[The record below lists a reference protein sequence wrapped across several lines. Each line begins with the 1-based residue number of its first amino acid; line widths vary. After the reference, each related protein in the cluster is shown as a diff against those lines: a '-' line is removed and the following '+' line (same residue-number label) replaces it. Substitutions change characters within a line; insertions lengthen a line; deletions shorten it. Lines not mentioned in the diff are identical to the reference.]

1 MLLNS
6 FLFIIFIILSAF
18 FSAAET
24 AIFSLSNLRLRR
36 LGEKYP
42 QGRVVKE
49 LMEKP
54 TRLLS
59 TVVFGNMLV
68 NIGISSL
75 ATAIFVDSMGEKGVI
90 FAVIFS
96 LITVLFLG
104 EIFPKTLA
112 IYTAEKLSLVFSPV
126 LSVFSRFFS
135 LPVAIIEKIV
145 AFVSFSF
152 VRHAKKTVISSEELK
167 TALVLSKEEGH
178 ISREEEEMIS
188 YVLKFKDTWV
198 SEIITARIDIHG
210 LDIKSSHEEV
220 LKILRDTKHSK
231 FPVYE
236 KSLDN
241 IVGILY
247 AKDVFLNPDK
257 DYHELLK
264 TPILVP
270 ESKRIDDLLILLL
283 EKNERIAVVL
293 DEYGGTAGMVTF
305 EDIAEEIFGEIYD
318 EFETPK
324 EPIEKITELIYRV
337 YGKTPIK
344 IVNLTLGLDLPEE
357 ENTLAGLLLAHM
369 EKIPRAGES
378 FNFQNVEFTV
388 ERATAKRIIC
398 VVIKIAG
405 ECE

>member
-6 FLFIIFIILSAF
+6 FLFIIFILLSAF
-18 FSAAET
+18 FSASET
-24 AIFSLSNLRLRR
+24 ALFSLSNLRLRR

-42 QGRVVKE
+42 QGKVVRE

-68 NIGISSL
+68 NVGISSL
-75 ATAIFVDSMGEKGVI
+75 ATTIFVAFMGERGAV
-90 FAVIFS
+90 FAIVFS
-96 LITVLFLG
+96 LIAVLFLG

-126 LSVFSRFFS
+126 LSVFSRLFS
-135 LPVAIIEKIV
+135 LPVTIIEKIV
-145 AFVSFSF
+145 TAVSFFF
-152 VRHAKKTVISSEELK
+152 VGNAKKQVISGEELK

-178 ISREEEEMIS
+178 ISSEEEEMIS

-198 SEIITARIDIHG
+198 SEILTARIDIQG
-210 LDIKSSHEEV
+210 IDVKSSQEEV
-220 LKILRDTKHSK
+220 LRVLRHTKHSK

-247 AKDVFLNPDK
+247 AKDVFFNPDK
-257 DYHELLK
+257 DYHGFLR
-264 TPILVP
+264 TPIFVP
-270 ESKRIDDLLILLL
+270 GSKRIDDLLILLI

-293 DEYGGTAGMVTF
+293 DEYGGTEGMVTF

-318 EFETPK
+318 EFETPR
-324 EPIEKITELIYRV
+324 EPIEKIDESIYRV
-337 YGKTPIK
+337 YGKSPIK
-344 IVNLTLGLDLPEE
+344 TVNLTLGLDLPEE
-357 ENTLAGLLLAHM
+357 EDTLAGFLLTRM
-369 EKIPRAGES
+369 EKIPRSGEN

-388 ERATAKRIIC
+388 ERATAKRIIS
-398 VVIKIAG
+398 VLIKIRLNK
-405 ECE
+405 